1 MTKSIYYFYMEE
13 ITQNCFLYRKSEAK
27 IANFLESK
35 AEKALL
41 VTGARQVGKTFLIE
55 KLGKEHF
62 ENFVKIDF
70 LENKRAR
77 TLFEDAVDTKDIL
90 TRISALGNVRLIPGK
105 TLIFLDEVQECKES
119 ITAIK
124 YLVEE
129 GSYKYVLSGSLL
141 GVELYNVRS
150 IPVGYMDSLEMFPLD
165 FEEFAIANGVSREVL
180 EAIRNAFENT
190 TPVDEIVHAAMM
202 RLFRLYLVVG
212 GMPAAV
218 SKYLETN
225 NITDVVN
232 EQSNILNRYREDI
245 AKYEKEDKKLR
256 IRKVFDLIPAELN
269 EKNKRFILNDVEKT
283 ARKDRYENTFE
294 WLSNAGVAIPVYN
307 AKEPTLPLKLS
318 QTATLFKLFLSDVG
332 LLSAMY
338 MDGIQLRI
346 LNNEQN
352 INFGSV
358 YENATAQELKAHG
371 FKDIYYFNSRKQGE
385 LDFVIGSSKGVIP
398 LEIKSGK
405 DYTTHAALTKI
416 ISNPDYQI
424 DQAFVFS
431 NENIKKEDKIVYMPM
446 YMLMFIEKES
456 IPENMVYEVDV
467 SALQ

>member
-1 MTKSIYYFYMEE
+1 MNE
-13 ITQNCFLYRKSEAK
+13 IAKAKVLYRKAETG
-27 IANFLESK
+27 IARFLESK
-35 AEKALL
+35 DERALL

-55 KLGKEHF
+55 KIGKERF
-62 ENFVKIDF
+62 RSFVKIDF
-70 LENKRAR
+70 LENKSAR
-77 TLFEDAVDTKDIL
+77 SLFENAVDAKDIL
-90 TRISALGNVRLIPGK
+90 TRISALGNVELIPRE

-129 GSYKYVLSGSLL
+129 GSYKYILSGSLL

-165 FEEFAIANGVSREVL
+165 FEEFAIANGVSTAVL
-180 EAIRNAFENT
+180 GSIRKAFEDKT
-190 TPVDEIVHAAMM
+190 AVDEIVHDAMM

-218 SKYLETN
+218 TKYLETN
-225 NITDVVN
+225 NIAEVVK
-232 EQSNILNRYREDI
+232 EQSNIINRYREDI

-269 EKNKRFILNDVEKT
+269 EKNKRFVLKDVEKT

-338 MDGIQLRI
+338 MDGIQLRV
-346 LNNEQN
+346 LNNERN
-352 INFGSV
+352 INWGSV

-371 FKDIYYFNSRKQGE
+371 FRDIFYFNSRKQGE
-385 LDFVIGSSKGVIP
+385 LDFLIGTSKGVVP

-405 DYTTHAALTKI
+405 DYSSHAALSKVLD
-416 ISNPDYQI
+416 NPNYQI
-424 DQAFVFS
+424 DHAFVFS
-431 NENIKKEDKIVYMPM
+431 NENVRKDGKIIYMPI
-446 YMLMFIEKES
+446 YMLMFIEKET
-456 IPENMVYEVDV
+456 IPESMVYKVDV
-467 SALQ
+467 SALK